1 MKTTFLI
8 ALLIGLTWSFSFPRT
23 GSKDPDLYAYAQTRK
38 SDLQLSVYATAQCVQ
53 EIFTTAEGRREIL
66 SILKCNGISKVYL
79 EVYRTGLVLSP
90 ELLKKSILFLKENGF
105 EVVGGIAT
113 LPGDHFAMKQEGLLT
128 WCNWENKKTRDDFRE
143 VMKSVAPLFDT
154 FVMDDFLCTSDTS
167 MESKSAKGAQSWSV
181 YRRSLL
187 TRMQEEVIIRPAK
200 EANPKLKI
208 IIKYPQWYDR
218 FHLFGY
224 DVETGPRIFDEV
236 WVGTETRGQYTQRY
250 GFVQPYEGFI
260 NYRWIATLAG
270 KKIGG
275 AWFDYGDCT
284 AEDFIEQAYQSVLAG
299 AKELVLFNLYDLLT
313 GHPGNHLLRQ
323 KFEQLADLSKVVAQN
338 PVIGTVAYKPPQSD
352 AGGDLYLMDGIGMFG
367 VSLIPVSAYPVD
379 AKVILLPTQAAA
391 DKDILKKIEASLKNR
406 ARIVVTA
413 GFLANSPAG
422 ERIAKLAGVKW
433 PVKIQTSDVSE
444 IMLKDQPVSLKI
456 PLKLES
462 RLISDGS
469 TVLLEAKKGA
479 ERIPFLVK
487 NKAGNIWVLN
497 VHTFSEA
504 DFAAVGEVLLSPRQL
519 GLFELP
525 REWAN
530 TLRSTLQLDELP
542 RMDAPTRV
550 AMQQLTDGSFMVHNY
565 NQEAVTVRFS
575 FSKDQ
580 TRKDL
585 FSGKELEIKNQE
597 LEICLPSRSRIWI
610 GRSTCPS

>member
-1 MKTTFLI
+1 MKIFLI
-8 ALLIGLTWSFSFPRT
+8 ALLIGLNWSFSFSQT
-23 GSKDPDLYAYAQTRK
+23 GSKDLDQYAYALTRK
-38 SDLQLSVYATAQCVQ
+38 SDLQLSVYATAHCIQ
-53 EIFTTAEGRREIL
+53 ETFTTKEGRREIL

-90 ELLKKSILFLKENGF
+90 ELIKKSILFLKENGF

-113 LPGDHFAMKQEGLLT
+113 LPGDQFAKKQEGLLT
-128 WCNWENKKTRDDFRE
+128 WCNWQNKKTRDDFRE

-167 MESKSAKGAQSWSV
+167 FESKSAKGSESWSV
-181 YRRSLL
+181 YRRALL
-187 TRMQEEVIIRPAK
+187 TRMQEEVIIGPAK
-200 EANPKLKI
+200 EANPNLKI

-224 DVETGPRIFDEV
+224 DVETGPRIFDKV

-270 KKIGG
+270 KKTGG

-299 AKELVLFNLYDLLT
+299 AKELVLFNLNDLLT

-323 KFEQLADLSKVVAQN
+323 KYEQLADLSKVVAQN

-367 VSLIPVSAYPVD
+367 VSLIPASAYPAD
-379 AKVILLPTQAAA
+379 AKVILLPTQAAT
-391 DKDILKKIEASLKNR
+391 DKDILKKIEASLKKGT
-406 ARIVVTA
+406 RIVVTA
-413 GFLANSPAG
+413 GFLAHSPAG

-433 PVKIQTSDVSE
+433 PVTIQTSEASAV
-444 IMLKDQPVSLKI
+444 MLKDQPVSLKI

-462 RLISDGS
+462 RLISEGS
-469 TVLLEAKKGA
+469 TVLLEAKKGT
-479 ERIPFLVK
+479 ERIPFLLK
-487 NKAGNIWVLN
+487 NRAGNIWVLN

-504 DFAAVGEVLLSPRQL
+504 DFAAVGEVLLSPGQL

-530 TLRSTLQLDELP
+530 TLRSALQLDELP
-542 RMDAPTRV
+542 KLDAPTRV
-550 AMQQLTDGSFMVHNY
+550 AMQQLADGSFVVQNY
-565 NQEAVTVRFS
+565 NQEAVTVRFY

-580 TRKDL
+580 ALKDL
-585 FSGKELEIKNQE
+585 FSGKELAIKNQE